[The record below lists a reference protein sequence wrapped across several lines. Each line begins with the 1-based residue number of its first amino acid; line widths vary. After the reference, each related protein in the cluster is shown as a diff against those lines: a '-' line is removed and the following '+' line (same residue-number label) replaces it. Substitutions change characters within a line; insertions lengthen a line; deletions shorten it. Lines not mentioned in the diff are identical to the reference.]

1 MYTLQ
6 IKTIELL
13 IIDALHSNHIY
24 SPSVNSAFE
33 QTFQHFANEEYLY
46 GVEHTKILTKIFLN
60 GYYKFRT
67 AKALSLDLHLDTKTL
82 LSYRKSYLHLF
93 AKFYLNLS
101 VPTKTDLMLL
111 YAELN
116 KQKRTASSSRPAID
130 SVTL

>member
-24 SPSVNSAFE
+24 SPSINSAFE
-33 QTFQHFANEEYLY
+33 QTFRHFANEEYLY
-46 GVEHTKILTKIFLN
+46 GVEHTKILTKIYLN

-67 AKALSLDLHLDTKTL
+67 AKALSLDLHLDTN
-82 LSYRKSYLHLF
+82 LF

-101 VPTKTDLMLL
+101 VPTKTDFMLL

-116 KQKRTASSSRPAID
+116 KQKRTASSSRPTID